1 MRRLKG
7 NLEVRQEELR
17 KLREMNEARDAEVA
31 QLKVEE
37 EQMRLREE
45 ELVTMVAGL
54 ELQVDPSFPIRGVH
68 RNFSRGLGLN
78 CLTLLGVSAPVGA
91 WKPHWNYNCY

>member
-1 MRRLKG
+1 M
-7 NLEVRQEELR
+7 RQEDLR

-45 ELVTMVAGL
+45 ELVAMVAGL
-54 ELQVDPSFPIRGVH
+54 EVQVSFIFVYWVVFNIHNSTIPTLFWIGVRGENVL
-68 RNFSRGLGLN
+68 FYSL
-78 CLTLLGVSAPVGA
+78 
-91 WKPHWNYNCY
+91 

>member
-1 MRRLKG
+1 MELLNLINLLRRLKG
-7 NLEVRQEELR
+7 NLEVRQEDLR

-31 QLKVEE
+31 QLKVQE

-54 ELQVDPSFPIRGVH
+54 EVQVSFI
-68 RNFSRGLGLN
+68 FI
-78 CLTLLGVSAPVGA
+78 
-91 WKPHWNYNCY
+91 Y

>member
-1 MRRLKG
+1 MEFSNLINLLRRLKG

-31 QLKVEE
+31 QLKVEK

-54 ELQVDPSFPIRGVH
+54 EVQVSFIFCLLRCIQYSQQYHSNP
-68 RNFSRGLGLN
+68 FLN
-78 CLTLLGVSAPVGA
+78 RS
-91 WKPHWNYNCY
+91 